1 LVSAYTATGSL
12 SDSLGSSALVAAM
25 MWLQGT
31 LLGVVATTV
40 AVIAVSCL
48 GMLMLVGRLEIRRGL
63 TTIAG
68 CVVLLCASAIAGG
81 IKGTVNESVVLAR
94 SPFAVPPAPQVP
106 PMARNPDPYA
116 GASMPTP

>member
-1 LVSAYTATGSL
+1 MASQPPCSGQQWDPNCEARLVSAYAATGSL
-12 SDSLGSSALVAAM
+12 SDSLGPSALVAAM
-25 MWLQGT
+25 MWLEGT
-31 LLGVVATTV
+31 LLGLVATAV

-81 IKGTVNESVVLAR
+81 IKGTVNESASTAR
-94 SPFAVPPAPQVP
+94 ESA
-106 PMARNPDPYA
+106 
-116 GASMPTP
+116 